1 MSDSSGNSSPL
12 HPKADNKEKS
22 TFEIPKKTDI
32 LPSKNKSDPEVDY
45 DDDVVDDFVSDI
57 FDLKSSPTTPS
68 SSPKINNHLK
78 KGEDKKKSRIE
89 PENTELRNSGL
100 EKADLDPVSK
110 SQN

>member
-32 LPSKNKSDPEVDY
+32 LSSKNEYDPEVDY

-57 FDLKSSPTTPS
+57 FDPKSSTTIPS
-68 SSPKINNHLK
+68 SSPKVNNHLK
-78 KGEDKKKSRIE
+78 KGD
-89 PENTELRNSGL
+89 
-100 EKADLDPVSK
+100 EKQK
-110 SQN
+110 